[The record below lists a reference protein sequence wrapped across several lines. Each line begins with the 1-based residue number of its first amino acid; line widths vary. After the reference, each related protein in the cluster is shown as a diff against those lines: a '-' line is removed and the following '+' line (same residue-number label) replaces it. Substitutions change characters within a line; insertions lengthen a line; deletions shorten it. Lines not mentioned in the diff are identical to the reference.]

1 MCRARTLLILLLLLL
16 EYECECSGE
25 DEGEDASAS
34 AGASG
39 GQLDIGQDVVS
50 QHKPSSFFGENNK
63 VKLGTTDSIHRG
75 WPVS

>member
-34 AGASG
+34 ASG